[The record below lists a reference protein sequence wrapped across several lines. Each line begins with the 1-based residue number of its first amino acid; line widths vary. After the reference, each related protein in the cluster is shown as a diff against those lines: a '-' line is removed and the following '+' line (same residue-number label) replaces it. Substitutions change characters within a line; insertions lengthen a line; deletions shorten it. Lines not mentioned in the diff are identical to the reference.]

1 MRSVRNTY
9 EIAHTTPHVVVVGA
23 GMGGLSAA
31 VDLAASG
38 ARVTLIERAQTVG
51 GKVRSVEVES
61 RGIDAGPTVITM
73 KDVFEDLF
81 ACAGD
86 HLEDRLEL
94 APLDILARHAW
105 PDGTQFDLFADA
117 GRAEEEVARVF
128 GGDAARGYL
137 RFVAYARGL
146 YQEVEHPVMRASKPS
161 LLRAAWTI
169 GMRGPASIRRLDW
182 RRTMWSA
189 LGEFF
194 PDPRLRQLFGR
205 YATYYGSS
213 PFSAPATL
221 NLIAHAEKLGVW
233 TAKGGMRALAGAV
246 EDLAKRLHVEI
257 RTATHVREIRCE
269 RGRATGVVLESGE
282 SLEADAVVSN
292 VDPAALSAG
301 RLGVGATRAGRPMPP
316 RARSL
321 SAMTW
326 CSVARPAGVDLEYHN
341 VFFSDDYAAEFEALM
356 GAREV
361 PSEPTVYICAQDRA
375 PSQEVSTGQ
384 RERLLLLINAP
395 ADGDQARFS
404 DHVVN
409 QCRNNATRLLT
420 RCGLELHDEASV
432 VTTPAQFHELFPDTG
447 GALYGAATHRTLAP
461 FSRPT
466 AKTKVR
472 GLYLVGGGVHP
483 GAGVPM
489 VTMGGRI
496 AANEVRKDLAS
507 INGWTP
513 AATSGGISTSS
524 RTTGATR

>member
-1 MRSVRNTY
+1 MRLVRSTY
-9 EIAHTTPHVVVVGA
+9 KTAHTTPHVVVVGG

-31 VDLAASG
+31 VNLAAG
-38 ARVTLIERAQTVG
+38 GLQVTLLERAAAVG
-51 GKVRSVEVES
+51 GKVRHVRVEDRS
-61 RGIDAGPTVITM
+61 FDAGPTVITM

-86 HLEDRLEL
+86 HLSDHVEL
-94 APLDILARHAW
+94 APLEILARHAW
-105 PDGTQFDLFADA
+105 PDGTQFDLFAE
-117 GRAEEEVARVF
+117 GERAEHEVAEVF
-128 GGDAARGYL
+128 GGAAAEGYR
-137 RFVAYARGL
+137 RFVAYAQGL
-146 YQEVEHPVMRASKPS
+146 YDEVEHPVMRASKPS

-182 RRTMWSA
+182 RRNMWAA

-233 TAKGGMRALAGAV
+233 TAKGGMRALAEAV
-246 EDLAKRLHVEI
+246 EALAVRLGVEI
-257 RTATHVREIRCE
+257 RTSTHVQEIRCE
-269 RGRATGVVLESGE
+269 GGRATGVVLESGQV
-282 SLEADAVVSN
+282 LAADAVVSN
-292 VDPAALSAG
+292 VDPAALSGG
-301 RLGVGATRAGRPMPP
+301 RLGAAAIRAGRPMPA

-321 SAMTW
+321 SAITW
-326 CSVARPAGVDLEYHN
+326 CSVARPAGMELEYHN
-341 VFFSDDYAAEFEALM
+341 VFFSDDYPAEFDALV

-361 PSEPTVYICAQDRA
+361 PASPTVYICAQDRGPFA
-375 PSQEVSTGQ
+375 GASISA
-384 RERLLLLINAP
+384 RERIFVLINAP
-395 ADGDQARFS
+395 ADGDQARF
-404 DHVVN
+404 DDQVVN
-409 QCRNNATRLLT
+409 QCKDNATRLLS
-420 RCGLELHDEASV
+420 RCGFELHDEASA
-432 VTTPAQFHELFPDTG
+432 VTTPTQFHELFPETG

-466 AKTKVR
+466 ARTKVR
-472 GLYLVGGGVHP
+472 GLYMVGGGVHP

-507 INGWTP
+507 I
-513 AATSGGISTSS
+513 S
-524 RTTGATR
+524 R